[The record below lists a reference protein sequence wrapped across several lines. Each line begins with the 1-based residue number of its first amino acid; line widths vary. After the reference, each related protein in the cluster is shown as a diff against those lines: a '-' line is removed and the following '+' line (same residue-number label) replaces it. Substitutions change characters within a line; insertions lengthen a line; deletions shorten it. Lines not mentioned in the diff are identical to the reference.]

1 MKVLAVFLKEIEI
14 DDKFQILCCDH
25 DERAERTI
33 RGQITD
39 ELYKELENNVRA
51 LCEGEDL
58 ASCLSAVE
66 NYNDGCILAE
76 WGCLD

>member
-1 MKVLAVFLKEIEI
+1 MKVLAVFTKEIEI
-14 DDKFQILCCDH
+14 DDRFQILSCDH
-25 DERAERTI
+25 DERARRTN

-58 ASCLSAVE
+58 AYCLSAVQ
-66 NYNDGCILAE
+66 NYNAGGVLAE
-76 WGCLD
+76 WGRE